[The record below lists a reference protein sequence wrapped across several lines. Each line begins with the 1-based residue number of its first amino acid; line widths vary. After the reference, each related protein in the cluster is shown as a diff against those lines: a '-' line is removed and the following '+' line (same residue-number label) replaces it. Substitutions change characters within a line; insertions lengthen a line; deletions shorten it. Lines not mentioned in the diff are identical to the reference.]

1 MQTNSST
8 DSFDAEEQVDIL
20 MEHAVKS
27 GAVDIEVQ
35 ENLIPKIR
43 RLSDAKHNLAPI
55 LLNLI

>member
-35 ENLIPKIR
+35 ENLITKIR